1 MKHTNPKRAM
11 PRWLMAMLLQGIG
24 TLAIDLLL
32 GLSLWIGGIL
42 HGLCIWVLIP
52 VCGLFSACLATKA
65 GFLNYFAFLVPPLC
79 FAASN
84 LILWGYLPPIA
95 PVCLCAFVS
104 LVGAAAGEVI
114 KRGQKQQR
122 SKSWKKI

>member
-1 MKHTNPKRAM
+1 MKQTNPKR
-11 PRWLMAMLLQGIG
+11 PPSWLRAMLLQIIC
-24 TLAIDLLL
+24 TLAMYLLL
-32 GLSLWIGGIL
+32 GLSLWIGGFIY
-42 HGLCIWVLIP
+42 GLCIWGLIP
-52 VCGLFSACLATKA
+52 VCGLLSACISTRA
-65 GFLNYFAFLVPPLC
+65 GFLNYLAFLVPPLC
-79 FAASN
+79 FTASN